1 MAIVIIDYGL
11 SNLGSIKRS
20 LEECGGA
27 VHVSDDPHDLK
38 SADKIV
44 LPGVGSFSDG
54 MHNLAK
60 GGWIGPL
67 KDEVLNNHIPLLGI
81 CLGMQL
87 LADTGYEGGTTQGLA
102 LISGE
107 IRKMIPSETERIPHV
122 GWNEIVQQRQSPLL
136 SGIQEGANFYF
147 VHSYHF
153 LVKDQSHVV
162 AQTPYAGGFNS
173 VVEKDN
179 IYGTQFHPEKSQILG
194 FRVLKNFIHV

>member
-1 MAIVIIDYGL
+1 
-11 SNLGSIKRS
+11 
-20 LEECGGA
+20 
-27 VHVSDDPHDLK
+27 
-38 SADKIV
+38 
-44 LPGVGSFSDG
+44 
-54 MHNLAK
+54 
-60 GGWIGPL
+60 
-67 KDEVLNNHIPLLGI
+67 
-81 CLGMQL
+81 MQL